1 MGNKMLSQ
9 EIMRLI
15 KTYARATL
23 PGGLAD
29 DIRAR
34 GRERMAWMS
43 RCHAFLQRVSGYA
56 VWANDMY
63 LLVCPS
69 GCAYPARDLRKF
81 SVDALVEIARYDESV
96 RILDWHSD
104 EYGYAELA
112 DF

>member
-1 MGNKMLSQ
+1 MLPQ
-9 EIMRLI
+9 EITRLI

-23 PGGLAD
+23 PDGLAD

-69 GCAYPARDLRKF
+69 GCAYPARDLRDLT
-81 SVDALVEIARYDESV
+81 VDALVEMARYDESLG
-96 RILDWHSD
+96 IMDWHSD
-104 EYGYAELA
+104 EYSYGELA
-112 DF
+112 HF